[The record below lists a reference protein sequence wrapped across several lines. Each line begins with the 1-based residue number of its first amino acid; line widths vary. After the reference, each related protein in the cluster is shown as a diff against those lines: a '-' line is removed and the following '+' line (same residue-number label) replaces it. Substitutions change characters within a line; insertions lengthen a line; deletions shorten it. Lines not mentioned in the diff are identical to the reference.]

1 MFKHISF
8 IGMAGCG
15 KTTIGK
21 ALSIELSLSYV
32 DTDKLIENQFKQSLE
47 DIKQSNGYKF
57 VRKAEEEI
65 ILGLKNNIEIIST
78 GGSAVYSESAMS
90 HLQSFSK
97 IIYISTPLSVIKERI
112 GDGQGRGFAAPN
124 EMSIE
129 DVFYEREPLYTK
141 WADKTVDGS
150 LAKDQLIQI
159 ISKFY
164 YG

>member
-1 MFKHISF
+1 
-8 IGMAGCG
+8 MAGCG

-97 IIYISTPLSVIKERI
+97 IIYISTPLNIIKERI

-129 DVFYEREPLYTK
+129 DVFYEREPLYNK

-159 ISKFY
+159 ISKF
-164 YG
+164 

>member
-1 MFKHISF
+1 MFKNISF

-21 ALSIELSLSYV
+21 ALSDELSLSYV

-97 IIYISTPLSVIKERI
+97 IIYISTPLNIIKERI
-112 GDGQGRGFAAPN
+112 DDGQGRGFAAPN

-129 DVFYEREPLYTK
+129 DVFYEREPLYNK

-159 ISKFY
+159 ISKF
-164 YG
+164 

>member
-1 MFKHISF
+1 MFKNISF

-21 ALSIELSLSYV
+21 ALSDELSLSYV

-129 DVFYEREPLYTK
+129 DVFYEREPLYNK

-159 ISKFY
+159 ISKF
-164 YG
+164 

>member
-97 IIYISTPLSVIKERI
+97 IIYISTPLSIIKERI

-159 ISKFY
+159 ISKF
-164 YG
+164 

>member
-1 MFKHISF
+1 
-8 IGMAGCG
+8 MAGCG

-129 DVFYEREPLYTK
+129 DVFYEREPLYNK

-159 ISKFY
+159 ISKF
-164 YG
+164 

>member
-32 DTDKLIENQFKQSLE
+32 DTDRLIENQFKQSLE

-129 DVFYEREPLYTK
+129 DVFYEREPLYNK

-159 ISKFY
+159 ISKF
-164 YG
+164 

>member
-32 DTDKLIENQFKQSLE
+32 DTDRLIENQFKQSLE

-78 GGSAVYSESAMS
+78 GGSVVYSESAMS

-129 DVFYEREPLYTK
+129 DVFYEREPLYNK

-159 ISKFY
+159 ISKF
-164 YG
+164 

>member
-1 MFKHISF
+1 
-8 IGMAGCG
+8 MAGCG

-21 ALSIELSLSYV
+21 ALSIELSLTYV

-129 DVFYEREPLYTK
+129 DVFYEREPLYNK

-159 ISKFY
+159 ISKF
-164 YG
+164 

>member
-1 MFKHISF
+1 
-8 IGMAGCG
+8 MAGCG

-97 IIYISTPLSVIKERI
+97 IIYISTPLSIIKERI

-129 DVFYEREPLYTK
+129 DVFYEREPLYNK

-159 ISKFY
+159 ISKF
-164 YG
+164 

>member
-57 VRKAEEEI
+57 VRKAEEDI

-129 DVFYEREPLYTK
+129 DVFYEREPLYNK

-159 ISKFY
+159 ISKF
-164 YG
+164 

>member
-1 MFKHISF
+1 
-8 IGMAGCG
+8 MAGCG

-47 DIKQSNGYKF
+47 DIKQNNGYKF

-97 IIYISTPLSVIKERI
+97 IIYISTPLNIIKERI

-129 DVFYEREPLYTK
+129 DVFYEREPLYNK

-150 LAKDQLIQI
+150 LSKDQIIQI
-159 ISKFY
+159 ISKF
-164 YG
+164 

>member
-1 MFKHISF
+1 
-8 IGMAGCG
+8 MAGSG

-21 ALSIELSLSYV
+21 ALSIELSLTYV

-97 IIYISTPLSVIKERI
+97 IIYISTPLNIIKERI

-129 DVFYEREPLYTK
+129 DVFYEREPLYNT

-150 LAKDQLIQI
+150 CAKAQLIQI
-159 ISKFY
+159 ISTF
-164 YG
+164 

>member
-97 IIYISTPLSVIKERI
+97 IIYISTPLNIIKERI

-159 ISKFY
+159 ISKF
-164 YG
+164 

>member
-97 IIYISTPLSVIKERI
+97 IIYISTPLNIIKERI

-129 DVFYEREPLYTK
+129 DVFYEREPLYNK

-150 LAKDQLIQI
+150 LSKDQIIQI
-159 ISKFY
+159 ISKF
-164 YG
+164 

>member
-1 MFKHISF
+1 
-8 IGMAGCG
+8 MAGCG

-78 GGSAVYSESAMS
+78 GGSTVYSESAMS

-97 IIYISTPLSVIKERI
+97 IIYISTPLNIIKERI

-159 ISKFY
+159 ISKF
-164 YG
+164 

>member
-1 MFKHISF
+1 
-8 IGMAGCG
+8 MAGCG

-32 DTDKLIENQFKQSLE
+32 DTDKLIEHQFKQSLE

-97 IIYISTPLSVIKERI
+97 IIYISTPLNIIKERI

-129 DVFYEREPLYTK
+129 DVFYEREPLYNK

-159 ISKFY
+159 ISKF
-164 YG
+164 

>member
-21 ALSIELSLSYV
+21 ALSIELSLTYV

-129 DVFYEREPLYTK
+129 DVFYEREPLYNK

-159 ISKFY
+159 ISKF
-164 YG
+164 

>member
-129 DVFYEREPLYTK
+129 DVFYEREPLYNK

-159 ISKFY
+159 ISKF
-164 YG
+164 

>member
-78 GGSAVYSESAMS
+78 GGSTVYSESAMS

-97 IIYISTPLSVIKERI
+97 IIYISTPLNIIKERI

-129 DVFYEREPLYTK
+129 DVFYEREPLYNK

-159 ISKFY
+159 ISKF
-164 YG
+164 

>member
-1 MFKHISF
+1 
-8 IGMAGCG
+8 MAGCG

-112 GDGQGRGFAAPN
+112 GDAQGRGFAAPN

-129 DVFYEREPLYTK
+129 DVFYEREPLYNK

-159 ISKFY
+159 ISKF
-164 YG
+164 

>member
-1 MFKHISF
+1 MFKNISF

-97 IIYISTPLSVIKERI
+97 IIYISTPLNIIKERI

-129 DVFYEREPLYTK
+129 DVFYEREPLYNK

-159 ISKFY
+159 ISKF
-164 YG
+164 

>member
-1 MFKHISF
+1 
-8 IGMAGCG
+8 MAGCG

-97 IIYISTPLSVIKERI
+97 IIYISTPLSIIKERI

-159 ISKFY
+159 ISKF
-164 YG
+164 

>member
-1 MFKHISF
+1 
-8 IGMAGCG
+8 MAGCG

-57 VRKAEEEI
+57 VRKAEEDI

-97 IIYISTPLSVIKERI
+97 IIYISTPLNVIKERI

-129 DVFYEREPLYTK
+129 DVFYEREPLYNK

-159 ISKFY
+159 ISKF
-164 YG
+164 

>member
-90 HLQSFSK
+90 YLQSFSK
-97 IIYISTPLSVIKERI
+97 IIYISTPLNIIKERI

-129 DVFYEREPLYTK
+129 DVFYEREPLYNK

-159 ISKFY
+159 ISKF
-164 YG
+164 

>member
-1 MFKHISF
+1 MFKNISF

-57 VRKAEEEI
+57 VRKAEEDI
-65 ILGLKNNIEIIST
+65 ILDLKKNIEIIST

-97 IIYISTPLSVIKERI
+97 IIYISTPLSIIKERI

-159 ISKFY
+159 ISKF
-164 YG
+164 

>member
-1 MFKHISF
+1 MFKNISF

-97 IIYISTPLSVIKERI
+97 IIYISTPLSIIKERI

-129 DVFYEREPLYTK
+129 DVFYEREPLYNK

-159 ISKFY
+159 ISKF
-164 YG
+164 

>member
-1 MFKHISF
+1 MFKNISF

-97 IIYISTPLSVIKERI
+97 IIYISTPLNVIKERI

-129 DVFYEREPLYTK
+129 DVFYEREPLYNK

-159 ISKFY
+159 ISKF
-164 YG
+164 

>member
-97 IIYISTPLSVIKERI
+97 IIYISTPLNIIKERI

-129 DVFYEREPLYTK
+129 DVFYEREPLYNK
-141 WADKTVDGS
+141 WANKTVDGS

-159 ISKFY
+159 ISKF
-164 YG
+164 